1 MDRSLELDF
10 SFGKPGGHPFLMEDV
25 RRGMWTS
32 CVVDCTLLTL
42 AEQRACYP
50 SAAAA
55 TLPIV
60 A

>member
-10 SFGKPGGHPFLMEDV
+10 SFGKPGGQPFLMEDV

-32 CVVDCTLLTL
+32 CVVDTLLTL
-42 AEQRACYP
+42 AQQRACYP